1 MQSTNKRT
9 NEQTIK
15 CARYRCV
22 IHFLGE
28 RIKCD
33 LLCYCLHRFTCCTR
47 IDSNSPFN
55 ILRWSVGLLFL
66 SIVLF
71 EFSEQILFFFSV
83 SFCFVSI
90 TKHYPV
96 WKCIFM
102 PIPKWRLYMFIIN
115 TSNEIA
121 KFIHWIYQLNW
132 GFKSV
137 EATKCLS
144 INGVF
149 GLNNFFSC

>member
-1 MQSTNKRT
+1 MNGRYLGSSEIQSFRTKFTVLMQSTNKRT

-71 EFSEQILFFFSV
+71 EFSEQILFFFL
-83 SFCFVSI
+83 FRFVL
-90 TKHYPV
+90 
-96 WKCIFM
+96 F
-102 PIPKWRLYMFIIN
+102 LLQN
-115 TSNEIA
+115 TIRFENAFLCPFQNGGYICSLSTHRM
-121 KFIHWIYQLNW
+121 KSLN
-132 GFKSV
+132 SYI
-137 EATKCLS
+137 EST
-144 INGVF
+144 N
-149 GLNNFFSC
+149 